1 MNVGR
6 KINTLNKCL
15 AFVLVFLCASLCAF
29 SVENSLSEVG
39 IKQSENNNYQVFL
52 KLDKKAQIKKIV
64 DGSDNLTLIVNST
77 LPSESMEIIYDSED
91 SLANIIVQKRND
103 NNTLISLQGQNMANA
118 EIITKEISTGSV
130 KKLDSNENILSG
142 LLFIADKKV
151 LGFSLVGILFLFFMM
166 LSSKPKNRKY
176 SSSNVNKSINQSS
189 ISANT
194 LRNKNLIQSRNV
206 PSINYKVNGSFG
218 TSNAHTTMPKDLVA
232 NNQKQTIR
240 EQQIRKAG

>member
-1 MNVGR
+1 MNTGR
-6 KINTLNKCL
+6 KINILNKCL
-15 AFVLVFLCASLCAF
+15 AFVFVFLCVSLCAF

-39 IKQSENNNYQVFL
+39 IKQTENSNYQVFL

-64 DGSDNLTLIVNST
+64 DGSDNLTLIVSST

-118 EIITKEISTGSV
+118 EIITKEISTGST

-142 LLFIADKKV
+142 LFYIADKKI
-151 LGFSLVGILFLFFMM
+151 LGFSLVGVLFLFFMM
-166 LSSKPKNRKY
+166 LASKPKRKR
-176 SSSNVNKSINQSS
+176 SVSSNTSKTANTVQT
-189 ISANT
+189 SANT

-218 TSNAHTTMPKDLVA
+218 SANAHTTMPRDFVV

>member
-15 AFVLVFLCASLCAF
+15 AFVLVFLCTSLCAF

-64 DGSDNLTLIVNST
+64 DGSDNLTLVVNST

-130 KKLDSNENILSG
+130 KKLDSNENMLSG

-166 LSSKPKNRKY
+166 LSSRPKNRKY

-189 ISANT
+189 TSANT

-218 TSNAHTTMPKDLVA
+218 SSNAHTTMPKDLVA